1 MTISRFTPA
10 MSYASTRM
18 RPVEQAPPIVFQ
30 RRSLSGFKQQALY
43 SNPSKKDVTF
53 RRQNHEANNE
63 TNNRFGFL
71 TVLLTLGA
79 CNYLMWI
86 YYRYQLSQTMPN
98 FHPSTTNESLTW
110 MEMVQMR
117 SLIDLSNASQVR
129 RIQTIYATYRMLS
142 WDEMTY
148 LRNVNEAMNA
158 MEVRRIEM
166 LFPRGPETLEITA
179 SESSND
185 PPSTAEVRSMSS

>member
-1 MTISRFTPA
+1 MTISRLTPA

-18 RPVEQAPPIVFQ
+18 WPIEQVRPIVFQ
-30 RRSLSGFKQQALY
+30 RRSLSGFKQQAQY
-43 SNPSKKDVTF
+43 SNPSTKDVTF
-53 RRQNHEANNE
+53 RRQNQKANDE

-79 CNYLMWI
+79 CNYMMWI
-86 YYRYQLSQTMPN
+86 YYRYQLSKTMPD
-98 FHPSTTNESLTW
+98 FHPDTTNESLTW
-110 MEMVQMR
+110 LEMVAMR
-117 SLIDLSNASQVR
+117 NFIDLSNASEAR

-148 LRNVNEAMNA
+148 LRNVNDAMNA

-166 LFPRGPETLEITA
+166 LFPHGRDTVEITA
-179 SESSND
+179 SESRND
-185 PPSTAEVRSMSS
+185 PPSAAEVRSMSS